1 MGPLLREEMQFLRQA
16 EVFIRSCD
24 DDLMRR
30 MFLESFLLHFRAFVL
45 AFGAMGE
52 APGWMTECIPG
63 CDRLLAPLGDSGLEG
78 EAWEARAMEVL
89 DKTAAVGR
97 VWDGFR

>member
-1 MGPLLREEMQFLRQA
+1 MAQIREEW
-16 EVFIRSCD
+16 
-24 DDLMRR
+24 MRR

-45 AFGAMGE
+45 AFGAM
-52 APGWMTECIPG
+52 
-63 CDRLLAPLGDSGLEG
+63 
-78 EAWEARAMEVL
+78 EVL